1 MKTRVI
7 DIGGPVHVADFGGS
21 GPPLV
26 LVHGLGASHTSW
38 MAVGPALAERRRVL
52 ALDLIGFGRTPLG
65 GRPPT
70 IEANVDLLARFLD
83 QEVREPAVLI
93 GNSMGGLLSVLTA
106 AAHPRAVKGLVLV
119 CPALPHPRG
128 ASMDRRVATLFAI
141 YMIPGLGELFL
152 RRRMAQV
159 GPEQMLRDT
168 LRLCGVDPARV
179 LPAAWEASVA
189 LAHERR
195 RLGGA
200 DEAFLGAARSLM
212 RTNLR
217 RGRVHDALRGIAAPG
232 LLIQGSVD
240 RLVPAATTVAAA
252 RLRPD
257 WRLEVMEGVGHV
269 PQLEVPERWV
279 ELVNGWLERTEG
291 GARTYLGVE

>member
-1 MKTRVI
+1 MKTRMI
-7 DIGGPVHVADFGGS
+7 DIGGPVHLVDFGGS
-21 GPPLV
+21 GPPVV

-38 MAVGPALAERRRVL
+38 MAVGPSLAERRRVL

-70 IEANVDLLARFLD
+70 IEANIDLLARFLER
-83 QEVREPAVLI
+83 EVREPAVLI

-106 AAHPRAVKGLVLV
+106 AAHPRAVSGLVLV
-119 CPALPHPRG
+119 GAALPHPRG
-128 ASMDRRVATLFAI
+128 APMDRVVATLFAM
-141 YMIPGLGELFL
+141 YMIPGVGELVL
-152 RRRMAQV
+152 RRRMAKV
-159 GPEQMLRDT
+159 GPEKMLRDT
-168 LRLCGVDPARV
+168 LRLCGVEPARM
-179 LPAAWEASVA
+179 LPAVWEASLA

-200 DEAFLGAARSLM
+200 DEAFLGAARSLV

-217 RGRVHDALRGIAAPG
+217 RDRVHAAIRGVAAPT
-232 LLIQGSVD
+232 LLIQGTAD
-240 RLVPAATTVAAA
+240 RLVPAAVAMAAA

-279 ELVNGWLERTEG
+279 ELVSGWLG
-291 GARTYLGVE
+291 GV